1 MKWFLITLLL
11 TATPALA
18 ATPTEC
24 LQWALWKEARGE
36 GILTQRATLDVIEA
50 RIEAAGPY
58 ANACNVLRK
67 KGQFPY
73 FRFGVKKVDFAF
85 TVRYNVVS
93 KMGRVLSKD
102 YLYFNHVKHPWGRD
116 TKKIGNLYFSK

>member
-18 ATPTEC
+18 QSPTEC

-36 GILTQRATLDVIEA
+36 GILTQRAVLDVIEA
-50 RIEAAGPY
+50 RIERSRG
-58 ANACNVLRK
+58 NACKVLRK
-67 KGQFPY
+67 RHQFPY